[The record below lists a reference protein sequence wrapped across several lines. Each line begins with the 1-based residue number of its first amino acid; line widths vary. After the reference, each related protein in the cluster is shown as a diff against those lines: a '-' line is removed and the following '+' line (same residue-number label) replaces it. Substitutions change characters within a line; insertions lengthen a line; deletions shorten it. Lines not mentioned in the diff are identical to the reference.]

1 MCQIENEMQPEFYKE
16 DIVSFVREMAQ
27 LNNDE
32 YLAQAEG

>member
-1 MCQIENEMQPEFYKE
+1 MCQTENETQPEFYKD